1 LIRCAWAGSQRYGAL
16 VWSGDIHSTYED
28 FRRQICAGIHMGLS
42 GIPWWT
48 TDIGGFGGGNIEDPA
63 FRELLVRWFQFG
75 TFCPVMRLHGDRR
88 PFTPITNKTGE
99 KREHTG
105 ADNEVWSFGDEN
117 YPILVKFI
125 GIRELMRDYTRSL
138 MTAAHEKG
146 DPVIRAL
153 FYEFPADE
161 KCWNISDQFMFGTD
175 ILVAP
180 VCHEGARS
188 RAVYLPEGARWTHAG
203 TGEVLEGGRS
213 YEIDAPIDTLP
224 IFLRDGKQGY
234 LVGKV

>member
-1 LIRCAWAGSQRYGAL
+1 
-16 VWSGDIHSTYED
+16 
-28 FRRQICAGIHMGLS
+28 
-42 GIPWWT
+42 
-48 TDIGGFGGGNIEDPA
+48 
-63 FRELLVRWFQFG
+63 
-75 TFCPVMRLHGDRR
+75 
-88 PFTPITNKTGE
+88 
-99 KREHTG
+99 
-105 ADNEVWSFGDEN
+105 VWSFGDEN

-153 FYEFPADE
+153 FYEFPAD
-161 KCWNISDQFMFGTD
+161 KCCWDITDQFMFGTD

-180 VCHEGARS
+180 ICHKGAMS
-188 RAVYLPEGARWTHAG
+188 RTVYLPQGARWTHAG